1 MKRKSQILLDE
12 NGYIKE
18 YALIGQIEGGQDFD
32 QFPDDLD
39 DFENNYQSY
48 KIINGLLYKNQDKA
62 EEIELEKKKNNLRNK
77 RKIECFDYINRGAL
91 WYNRLSKN
99 QKEELEQWYDNWLN
113 VTDTLLIPEKPSWLK
128 D

>member
-48 KIINGLLYKNQDKA
+48 KFINGLLYKNQDKA
-62 EEIELEKKKNNLRNK
+62 EEVELEKKKIDLRNK
-77 RKIECFDYINRGAL
+77 RKTECFDYINRGAL

>member
-48 KIINGLLYKNQDKA
+48 KMIDGLLYKNQDKA

-77 RKIECFDYINRGAL
+77 REIECFDYINRGAL
-91 WYNRLSKN
+91 WYNRLNNN

-113 VTDTLLIPEKPSWLK
+113 VTDTLVIPEKPEWLK